1 MKKSLSIRSILIIFL
16 FSLIHFVS
24 AQSERTVGVL
34 EFYNEGGSTSAWLA
48 KGIKEVIYDKLGEI
62 SAVSVYEKETL
73 NRVLK
78 KSGIHTSKS
87 VDGKVAFSIGKQTG
101 CEVLYLGSYKLQNNQ
116 VSVSFKMV
124 STYTGSPIFQDN
136 YEGDLTG
143 LLTFLTNAVKN
154 GLSVMQVSIHPNE
167 LRKIELPLT
176 TSMKAFE
183 QYSQAYLEIDH
194 RSPMEVIAGH
204 FQRALME
211 DPGFLEAQYNL
222 GVIYYNSKFYDK
234 ALAQFNAA
242 INTDSKFYKAY
253 YGKGVINYL
262 QKEYLPA
269 LREFQK
275 SLSINP
281 NHDRSY
287 YYTGI
292 IYTRIDSLNKGIH
305 ALEKSIDLNPNY
317 APAHFELG
325 VAEMERGW
333 YKRAITS
340 LTKATQLD
348 PDFYRAINALGEAYY
363 ALNLYEEA
371 IIEFNKAIKL
381 RPKYATAHFNLGN
394 SIYRRGALAE
404 IVDAF
409 WSLLEVQYAGAS
421 GTNGESSNITPI
433 AGLENLR
440 EKSRI
445 SDESVILRRMVS
457 SYRIALAYDQR
468 FYEASYNLALT
479 YENLANP
486 DSAEFYYKLAIR
498 QKPDLAQAH
507 MRLGKIYENRA
518 NYRMA
523 FNEYKEVVKYE
534 PDYFSA
540 NPKLGEPYRYVNIIE
555 TVLNENI
562 AALDRNPG
570 DKAALEVVGKIYLSL
585 GRYGQAKEY
594 YEKLL
599 AVNPDNDI
607 AQRTLKRIRR
617 QLQKL

>member
-1 MKKSLSIRSILIIFL
+1 MKKTLWICSILIIFL
-16 FSLIHFVS
+16 FSIANFVF
-24 AQSERTVGVL
+24 AQSDRTVGVL
-34 EFYNEGGSTSAWLA
+34 EFYNEGGSTGAWLA
-48 KGIKEVIYDKLGEI
+48 KGVEKILYDKLGEI
-62 SAVSVYEKETL
+62 NAISVYERETL
-73 NRVLK
+73 SRVLK
-78 KSGIHTSKS
+78 KSGIQSSNS
-87 VDGKVAFSIGKQTG
+87 VDSRVAFSIGKQTG
-101 CEVLYLGSYKLQNNQ
+101 CEVLYLGSYKLQNSQ
-116 VSVSFKMV
+116 ASVKFKMV
-124 STYTGSPIFQDN
+124 STYTGSPIFQEN

-143 LLTFLTNAVKN
+143 LFSFLTKAVKN
-154 GLSVMQVSIHPNE
+154 GLAVMQVSVHPNE
-167 LRKIELPLT
+167 LQKMELPLT

-183 QYSQAYLEIDH
+183 QFSQAYLEIDN

-211 DPGFLEAQYNL
+211 DPAFLEAQYNL
-222 GVIYYNSKFYDK
+222 GVIYYNAKFYDK

-242 INTDSKFYKAY
+242 IDTDSRYYKAY
-253 YGKGVINYL
+253 YGRGIINYL
-262 QKEYLPA
+262 QKAYLSA
-269 LREFQK
+269 LREFQR

-317 APAHFELG
+317 APAHYELG
-325 VAEMERGW
+325 LAEMERGW

-381 RPKYATAHFNLGN
+381 RPKFATAHFNLGN

-409 WSLLEVQYAGAS
+409 WALLEVQYSPSA
-421 GTNGESSNITPI
+421 GTNGVSSNLTPI

-445 SDESVILRRMVS
+445 SDESEILRKMVR

-486 DSAEFYYKLAIR
+486 DSAEYYYKLAIQ

-507 MRLGKIYENRA
+507 MRLGKIYENRSD
-518 NYRMA
+518 YRMA
-523 FNEYKEVVKYE
+523 FSEFKEVVKYD

-562 AALDRNPG
+562 TALDNNPA
-570 DKAALEVVGKIYLSL
+570 DKAALEIVGKIYLSL

-607 AQRTLKRIRR
+607 AQQTLKRIRR